1 MDQGRPETASV
12 NVETQRHC
20 VTLKYRSRSH
30 GADWSDIEQRIAIA
44 WTPCRSTANGHGLS
58 LRQVKRRFLWSEGD
72 QALCRWPLVRVSPLL

>member
-1 MDQGRPETASV
+1 MDQGRPETTSI

-44 WTPCRSTANGHGLS
+44 WTPCRFDGERPWFVAPSGQPAFSMVG
-58 LRQVKRRFLWSEGD
+58 R
-72 QALCRWPLVRVSPLL
+72 